1 MLENPRNQKVFI
13 YILSSVLVILSA
25 VFTEYN
31 SISITVHLTLTIM
44 VIVLFNKYKSKSEK
58 TNILSIQAKILETCI
73 DSSNTAVACF
83 DPQLNCIFKN
93 DVANNIFGENS
104 DNFDKI
110 INRFYDNKEIYGIF
124 VDIRDFAIA
133 RRQFVKDVT
142 FREENSSI
150 TWRIELTPL
159 HKMENHVLLSI
170 IDITP
175 EVGEDETFE
184 NNAFLLNS
192 ILSHMMTPIIITDKQ
207 STNIVYAN
215 YKFQSLFT
223 DCDINSN
230 FSVSFYVKN
239 SFKFQ
244 QKAECFPIE
253 LLNDTKDEAIA
264 NLVFKNNKI
273 NVYTISNTENSQ
285 KVLSTMKRYEI
296 FIDYI
301 FEESPIGIVILKDRS
316 TIKISNKTF
325 SNMISNKQS
334 QSGGNLYENSN
345 LFDFIATEDKTTLA
359 NHIANFS
366 PKDDLTPIEIHF
378 KNAKTYLAYINY
390 LKNDIDLHMISD
402 SIKED
407 DNSNEST
414 DYLIIYFL
422 DISDFSEYKN
432 QLFQSQKTQAIG
444 QLAGGIAHDFNNL
457 LTAMIGY
464 SDLLL
469 AKYSPTDPS
478 FNDVMQI
485 KQNASRASNLIKQLL
500 AFSRQQKMQPQILD
514 ISDNISEI
522 SILIQR
528 LIGTQIE
535 LRLINGNNLKL
546 TKVDPI
552 QLEQILINLAVN
564 ARDAMKKGGILTIET
579 HNVKLE
585 EPIVTPHVTIPA
597 NEFVLLKITDTGIGI
612 PQENI
617 SKIFDPFFSTKEK
630 GEGTGL
636 GLATVFGIIKQTNAY
651 ILCESKI
658 NEGTTFKIYLPVVE
672 QTLDNTTQNAQIN
685 KKHIFKDLT
694 GSGTILL
701 VEDEDSIRN
710 FATKALQD
718 KGYKVIA
725 ASSGIHALE
734 ILETLQE
741 NIDLIITDII
751 MPKIDGVEFI
761 KRTRENRKNVK
772 VIFISGYAEDSL
784 NNSIVQN
791 QYTYF
796 LQKPFTLK
804 DLALKVKEVIDN

>member
-1 MLENPRNQKVFI
+1 MLESLRNNRGFI
-13 YILSSVLVILSA
+13 YITVSVLVILSA
-25 VFTEYN
+25 ALTECN
-31 SISITVHLTLTIM
+31 IASIIIALILATAAI
-44 VIVLFNKYKSKSEK
+44 LFFNEYKSKSEK
-58 TNILSIQAKILETCI
+58 SNILSIQSKILETCI
-73 DSSNTAVACF
+73 DSSKTAFACF
-83 DPQLNCIFKN
+83 DAELNCIFKN
-93 DVANNIFGENS
+93 DVANNIFGESNN
-104 DNFDKI
+104 NFSKI
-110 INRFYDNKEIYGIF
+110 MDRFYGNKDVYRIF
-124 VDIRDFAIA
+124 FDLREFASA
-133 RRQFVKDVT
+133 KRHFVNDVT
-142 FREENSSI
+142 FKEGNSSV

-159 HKMENHVLLSI
+159 HKMENHMLLSI
-170 IDITP
+170 SDITP
-175 EVGEDETFE
+175 NIGEDDDFE

-192 ILSHMMTPIIITDKQ
+192 ILSHMTTPIIITDKQ
-207 STNIVYAN
+207 SVNIVYAN

-223 DCDINSN
+223 DCNINSN
-230 FSVSFYVKN
+230 FSISFYVKD

-244 QKAECFPIE
+244 QKAECFPVE

-264 NLVFKNNKI
+264 NLIYTSEKI

-285 KVLSTMKRYEI
+285 KVISTMKRYEI

-325 SNMISNKQS
+325 SKMISSKHS

-345 LFDFIATEDKTTLA
+345 LFDFIANEDKTTLS

-366 PKDDLTPIEIHF
+366 PKEGLTPIEIHF

-390 LKNDIDLHMISD
+390 LKNDIDLHAISD
-402 SIKED
+402 SIKD
-407 DNSNEST
+407 DDDGAEST

-535 LRLINGNNLKL
+535 LRLINGSNLKL

-579 HNVKLE
+579 HNVKLD

-597 NEFVLLKITDTGIGI
+597 NEFVMLKISDTGIGI

-651 ILCESKI
+651 ILCESKL

-672 QTLDNTTQNAQIN
+672 QVIDKTTLNAQIN
-685 KKHIFKDLT
+685 KKHVFKDLT

-741 NIDLIITDII
+741 NIDLIITDVI

-784 NNSIVQN
+784 NKSIVQN